1 MLEIWKFEKT
11 CIFPKGIADGFDQ
24 KFEISSPCLSW
35 LKLIKKIIVD
45 ILNRKIKSGESVV
58 LVKNFL
64 ALTFFRKIDKK

>member
-11 CIFPKGIADGFDQ
+11 CIFPKGIADGFGQ

-45 ILNRKIKSGESVV
+45 ILNRKITFLDCKIIDVIN
-58 LVKNFL
+58 VKIYIFPK
-64 ALTFFRKIDKK
+64 R